1 MARKKAKKI
10 TNTKKTAVKSQ
21 PKKAANHLA
30 NTLEKDFRDIPAK
43 LIAQLR
49 KEVATLAQQE
59 KKLKVELKKADAQ
72 KKASKTKHAAL
83 TLKAK
88 KKPSATSKKL
98 MNLAKMTHDKTL
110 KTIQDLTKQL
120 DQIKAETKTV
130 ATKQAKFAAIAT
142 QLNQF
147 EKQWALK
154 AKKATKIAPKA
165 RKKTTRKQKTAS
177 DAATPSHENASFNL
191 SASSETSEPVTE

>member
-10 TNTKKTAVKSQ
+10 ATTKKTAVKSQ

-43 LIAQLR
+43 LVAQLR
-49 KEVATLAQQE
+49 KDVATLAQQE

-72 KKASKTKHAAL
+72 KKVSKNKHAVLAV
-83 TLKAK
+83 KAK

-98 MNLAKMTHDKTL
+98 MNVAKMAHDKTL

-120 DQIKAETKTV
+120 EPIKAEMK
-130 ATKQAKFAAIAT
+130 ATAAKQAKFTAIVT

-154 AKKATKIAPKA
+154 AKKAVKAAPKA
-165 RKKTTRKQKTAS
+165 TKKTTKKQKISA
-177 DAATPSHENASFNL
+177 DAATPSHENTTFNL
-191 SASSETSEPVTE
+191 SASEASEPVTE